1 MTHPF
6 LRRTF
11 LQGATAGSAILTVP
25 GFLAGCA
32 KSQQTG
38 ATSTPAALTTAPPP
52 ANPFETWF
60 GIDEAAVRKA
70 MTALTSRG
78 ADHADIYFQ
87 HSRNNAVVY
96 QDGIIARAS
105 TDVMQGVGMRV
116 VIGDKVGYAYTE
128 ELTPEALERTAK
140 SAALFAK
147 GSPVAPPESFAAVG
161 RPDRY
166 RLEVPWSQ
174 VGVDRKLPLIQKV
187 AKMATDS
194 DPSIE
199 KVSVRWTDG
208 EERVLIAT
216 LDGKLVTDERPM
228 TRLSIE
234 LTARKNGQTQSGGS
248 NLAARGS
255 IDFYTD
261 ERLKTVVE
269 EARDRTL
276 VLFDARR
283 PTAGELPVVLA
294 AGASGILLHE
304 AIGHGMEAD
313 FNRKDVSIYSEM
325 LGKKIAPDFVTIVD
339 DGTMDNE
346 RGSLNIDDEGNEAQR
361 TVLVQNGVLVSYLHD
376 RISAQHYGVAPT
388 GSGRRES
395 YRHAPLPRMRATYME
410 NGPHSRDEIISS
422 VKNGI
427 IAETFTNGQVQ
438 IGAGDFTFYIKNGW
452 LIEDGK
458 VTAPIKDTNIIGNG
472 PEALRKVTMAAN
484 DSKLDTG
491 GWTCG
496 KDGQGV
502 PVSQGLP
509 TVLVSGMNVGGEN
522 RA

>member
-1 MTHPF
+1 MTAP
-6 LRRTF
+6 
-11 LQGATAGSAILTVP
+11 AV
-25 GFLAGCA
+25 LAGCSKSPTVGASSSPSPLA
-32 KSQQTG
+32 KS
-38 ATSTPAALTTAPPP
+38 PAP
-52 ANPFETWF
+52 ANPFEEWY
-60 GIDEAAVRKA
+60 GLDEAAVRKA
-70 MTALTSRG
+70 MATLSSRG

-87 HSRNNAVVY
+87 HTRNNSVVY

-105 TDVMQGVGMRV
+105 TNVMQGVGMRV
-116 VIGDKVGYAYTE
+116 VVGGKVGYAYTE

-140 SAALFAK
+140 SAALFAT
-147 GSPVAPPESFAAVG
+147 GSPTAPPASFAAVG

-166 RLEVPWSQ
+166 QLVVPWSE
-174 VGVDRKLPLIQKV
+174 VGVDQKLPLIQKV
-187 AKMATDS
+187 AKMARAS
-194 DPSIE
+194 DPAID

-208 EERVLIAT
+208 DERVLVAT
-216 LDGKLVTDERPM
+216 LDGKYVTDVRPM
-228 TRLSIE
+228 TRLSID
-234 LTARKNGQTQSGGS
+234 LTAKKNGQTQSGGS
-248 NLAARGS
+248 NLAARDGMA
-255 IDFYTD
+255 FYTD

-276 VLFDARR
+276 ILFDARR
-283 PTAGELPVVLA
+283 PQAGDMPVVLA

-313 FNRKDVSIYSEM
+313 FNRKDVSIYADM

-339 DGTMDNE
+339 DGTLDNE
-346 RGSLNIDDEGNEAQR
+346 RGSLNVDDEGNEAQR
-361 TVLVQNGVLVSYLHD
+361 TVLVENGVLVSYLHD
-376 RISAQHYGVAPT
+376 RISAEHYGVAPT

-395 YRHAPLPRMRATYME
+395 YKHAPLPRMRATYME
-410 NGPHSRDEIISS
+410 NGPHSRDEIVAS

-472 PEALRKVTMAAN
+472 PEALRKVTMAGN